1 MKKQIVVIGLGR
13 FGSRLASTLTDFG
26 HEVLAIDKR
35 EDRVNR
41 LPTRVTKP
49 VLADATNENV
59 LKELGVGNF
68 DVGIVA
74 IGYDPMSSILA
85 TTLLKKLGVR
95 YIVARAQDE
104 LHGEILSRVG
114 ADMVVNPEI
123 DMGARI
129 AHSTTFEE
137 ILDHIVL
144 TETYGVSK
152 LAVPTYLIGLSL
164 SEIGFG
170 RTGKTDHMVLILQ
183 RQKEIILI
191 PDRAEVLR
199 AGDILII
206 AGPDNTLDQLL
217 DAVKKNGSRDR
228 QKSN

>member
-13 FGSRLASTLTDFG
+13 FGSRLAATLTDFG

-41 LPTRVTKP
+41 LATRVVKP
-49 VLADATNENV
+49 VQADVTNENV

-95 YIVARAQDE
+95 YIVARARDE
-104 LHGEILSRVG
+104 LHGEILSLVG
-114 ADMVVNPEI
+114 ANMVVNPEI
-123 DMGARI
+123 EMGARI

-137 ILDHIVL
+137 IVDHIVL
-144 TETYGVSK
+144 TERYGVSK
-152 LAVPTYLIGLSL
+152 LAVPAYLVGLTL
-164 SEIGFG
+164 GGIGFG

-183 RQKEIILI
+183 RQKEIILN
-191 PDRAEVLR
+191 PDRTETLK
-199 AGDILII
+199 AGDILVIV
-206 AGPDNTLDQLL
+206 GPDDTLDQLL
-217 DAVKKNGSRDR
+217 DAAKK
-228 QKSN
+228 K

>member
-26 HEVLAIDKR
+26 HEVLAIDNR

-49 VLADATNENV
+49 VLADATHENV
-59 LKELGVGNF
+59 LRELGVGNF

-104 LHGEILSRVG
+104 LHGEILSLVG
-114 ADMVVNPEI
+114 ANMVVNPEI
-123 DMGARI
+123 EMGARI

-137 ILDHIVL
+137 ILDHMFL
-144 TETYGVSK
+144 TERYGVSK
-152 LAVPTYLIGLSL
+152 LAVPSYLVGMDLG
-164 SEIGFG
+164 EIGFG

-191 PDRAEVLR
+191 PDRAEVLK

-206 AGPDNTLDQLL
+206 AGPDDTLDHLL
-217 DAVKKNGSRDR
+217 DVAKKNNSRES
-228 QKSN
+228 KES

>member
-13 FGSRLASTLTDFG
+13 FGSRLASTLTNFG
-26 HEVLAIDKR
+26 HEVLAIDKN
-35 EDRVNR
+35 EDRVSR
-41 LPTRVTKP
+41 LATRVTKA
-49 VLADATNENV
+49 VQADVTDENV
-59 LKELGVGNF
+59 LKELGVQNF

-85 TTLLKKLGVR
+85 TTLLRKLGVH
-95 YIVARAQDE
+95 YIVARAKDE

-114 ADMVVNPEI
+114 ANMVVNPEI

-137 ILDHIVL
+137 IMDHMVL

-152 LAVPTYLIGLSL
+152 LAIPPYLVGLTL
-164 SEIGFG
+164 ADIGFG
-170 RTGKTDHMVLILQ
+170 RTGKTDHLVLVIQ

-191 PDRAEVLR
+191 PDRSETVKD
-199 AGDILII
+199 GDILVI
-206 AGPDNTLDQLL
+206 AGADNTLDQLL
-217 DAVKKNGSRDR
+217 DAAKKNS
-228 QKSN
+228 KPK

>member
-41 LPTRVTKP
+41 LATRVIKP
-49 VLADATNENV
+49 VQADVTNENV

-95 YIVARAQDE
+95 YIVARARDE
-104 LHGEILSRVG
+104 LHGEILSLVG
-114 ADMVVNPEI
+114 ANMVVNPEI
-123 DMGARI
+123 EMGARI

-137 ILDHIVL
+137 IIDHIVL
-144 TETYGVSK
+144 TERYGVSK
-152 LAVPTYLIGLSL
+152 LAVPAYLVGLTL
-164 SEIGFG
+164 GEIGFG

-183 RQKEIILI
+183 RQKEIILN
-191 PDRAEVLR
+191 PDRGETLK
-199 AGDILII
+199 AGDILVIV
-206 AGPDNTLDQLL
+206 GPDDSLDQLL
-217 DAVKKNGSRDR
+217 DAAKK
-228 QKSN
+228 K